1 MDEQDILAGKFRQ
14 IVISPE
20 IAISAA
26 FRTAVLSKREFSDKL
41 QAVCIDEAH
50 CISLWGGSFCTDYAN
65 LGVFR
70 GRFPSNVPF
79 IIASATLPDHI
90 LDDIRG
96 KLKLSQDAKMV
107 RVSNAHPNIALSV
120 WEMKFDNYSMADLQ
134 FLIPHKASKLE
145 DIDITLVYCN
155 QRTTCEDG
163 VDRLR
168 SWAHEMGITLECI
181 AFYHAKIGAK
191 RKHELEE
198 MLRKGEVQILVCT
211 DAVGIVRHLSDHSK
225 L

>member
-1 MDEQDILAGKFRQ
+1 MSEQDILAGKFRQ

-50 CISLWGGSFCTDYAN
+50 CISLWGGSFRTDYAN
-65 LGVFR
+65 LGVLR

-90 LDDIRG
+90 LNDIRG
-96 KLKLSQDAKMV
+96 KLKLSRNAKMV

-120 WEMKFDNYSMADLQ
+120 RAMKFDNYSMADL
-134 FLIPHKASKLE
+134 
-145 DIDITLVYCN
+145 
-155 QRTTCEDG
+155 
-163 VDRLR
+163 
-168 SWAHEMGITLECI
+168 
-181 AFYHAKIGAK
+181 
-191 RKHELEE
+191 
-198 MLRKGEVQILVCT
+198 
-211 DAVGIVRHLSDHSK
+211 
-225 L
+225 